1 MTSKNLSQKAK
12 QWIEKHPILT
22 SKQHQLSG
30 VEWCLERE
38 TIDGGV
44 DCGGI
49 LADEMGLGKTILMI
63 AAMVANPKPHT
74 LIVVPPALASQWKS
88 AIERFAPILCNN
100 GEVSIFKNTNYSK
113 IPDPDLSDKSWYM
126 DIYDL
131 EGSKVWITTYGMIAS
146 RKDKKW
152 TSPLWESSIQ
162 NSCKRENIPEWK
174 WDRIIYDEA
183 HHLRNRRSKKFYGAK
198 QLGGNIKWFVTGTPV
213 QNSDSDFVS
222 LLLLL
227 GVGVMS
233 MGNGDW
239 IKNYVLGRTKKS
251 VGIEMPSKTEH
262 DIPVLLTPED
272 KKEYDMAIQIHD
284 RFQFQDVTIENVDRI
299 IAELFQ
305 EKDYFAVL
313 TAARQCCI
321 LPEMVS
327 RKAFNFAM
335 TNGLDLGAY
344 GGSVNTHKKL
354 TAISNHITDNKK
366 KGLKLVFTHYRD
378 EIDRL
383 KLLLARNG
391 ITSSVLDGRTKPKD
405 RKNILKTGSFRGYA
419 ELALARTKLPYD
431 LRNKIMSYLSP
442 DVLLVQIKSGNEG
455 LNLQSYSEVYF
466 TSPHWNP
473 AVEDQAVARA
483 HRIGQTKN
491 VNVYRFITKLEDEN
505 TISLE
510 EYCRVVQNRK
520 RELMNYVSSKT
531 EKL

>member
-1 MTSKNLSQKAK
+1 MTSENLSEKAK

-100 GEVSIFKNTNYSK
+100 GEVSVFKNTNYSK

-131 EGSKVWITTYGMIAS
+131 EGSKVWITTYGMISS

-152 TSPLWESSIQ
+152 SSPLWESSIQ

-174 WDRIIYDEA
+174 WDRVIYDEA
-183 HHLRNRRSKKFYGAK
+183 HHLRNRRSKKYYGAK
-198 QLGGNIKWFVTGTPV
+198 QLGGDIKWFVTGTPV

-227 GVGVMS
+227 GVGVIS

-239 IKNYVLGRTKKS
+239 IKDYVLGRTKKS

-262 DIPVLLTPED
+262 DIPVLLTPSNG
-272 KKEYDMAIQIHD
+272 KEYNMAIQIHD
-284 RFQFQDVTIENVDRI
+284 RFKFQDVTIENVDRI
-299 IAELFQ
+299 IAELFE
-305 EKDYFAVL
+305 EKGFFALL

-327 RKAFNFAM
+327 RKAFDFAM
-335 TNGLDLGAY
+335 TNGLDF
-344 GGSVNTHKKL
+344 GGSVNTHTKL
-354 TAISNHITDNKK
+354 TSISNHITDNKK

-391 ITSSVLDGRTKPKD
+391 ITSSVLDGRTKPKV

-419 ELALARTKLPYD
+419 ELALARTELPYD
-431 LRNKIMSYLSP
+431 LRRNIMSYISP
-442 DVLLVQIKSGNEG
+442 DVLLVQIKSGSEG

-491 VNVYRFITKLEDEN
+491 VNVYRFITKLAGQN

-510 EYCRVVQNRK
+510 EYCRVVQARK
-520 RELMNYVSSKT
+520 RELMDYISSKT